1 MGRRE
6 NPVDHTAPRC
16 GRLAEHLRQHRR
28 RAGLTYRELAQCT
41 GLSQATTKRV
51 ASGKTLPG
59 PAVTDAY
66 VSGCGGGEDD
76 VQRARELWIWAR
88 IEQRGR
94 LDTLRAPRPEL
105 ISDAGDLSR
114 VPEVLWE
121 RAGAPSPRQMR
132 HERPDIRWALS
143 ASSVYRIVGR
153 QALPVDAAQL
163 RAFLLGC
170 GVPEDQHAPWV
181 EALEKI
187 KRRSSSSDPSEV
199 VHVASVGLGKTLE
212 AGFVAAAAVKDFR
225 PPGELEDPQ
234 ASDQAPSRTGR
245 AGRSCWRG
253 CA

>member
-6 NPVDHTAPRC
+6 NPVDHTAPRR

-28 RAGLTYRELAQCT
+28 RAGLTHRELAQCT

-105 ISDAGDLSR
+105 IGDAGDLSR

-132 HERPDIRWALS
+132 HD
-143 ASSVYRIVGR
+143 
-153 QALPVDAAQL
+153 
-163 RAFLLGC
+163 
-170 GVPEDQHAPWV
+170 
-181 EALEKI
+181 
-187 KRRSSSSDPSEV
+187 
-199 VHVASVGLGKTLE
+199 
-212 AGFVAAAAVKDFR
+212 
-225 PPGELEDPQ
+225 
-234 ASDQAPSRTGR
+234 RTDVQ
-245 AGRSCWRG
+245 
-253 CA
+253 